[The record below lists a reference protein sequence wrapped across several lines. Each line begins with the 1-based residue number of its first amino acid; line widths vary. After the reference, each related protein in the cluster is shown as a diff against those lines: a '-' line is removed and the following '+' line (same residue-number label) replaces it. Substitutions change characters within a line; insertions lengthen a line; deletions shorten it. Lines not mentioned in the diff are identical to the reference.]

1 MTNIKILNDN
11 LVNQIAAGEV
21 IERPAS
27 VVKEL
32 CENSIDSN
40 ADNLEVEITAGGIKS
55 IKVTDNG
62 TGILKDDLSLSVQRH
77 ATSKIRTL
85 EDLDSLYSLGFRGEA
100 LASIASVS
108 RLRIMSATEENN
120 AYMIEATNT
129 NSNREL
135 TPVAHPI
142 GTTVLVNDLFYNT
155 GARRKFLRRDITEYK
170 KTKRLALESY
180 ESYFTPSA
188 IESIFDYN
196 KYRGSFLGL
205 NNVTTL
211 QNWFQLPSL
220 Y

>member
-1 MTNIKILNDN
+1 M
-11 LVNQIAAGEV
+11 
-21 IERPAS
+21 
-27 VVKEL
+27 
-32 CENSIDSN
+32 
-40 ADNLEVEITAGGIKS
+40 
-55 IKVTDNG
+55 TDNG

-85 EDLDSLYSLGFRGEA
+85 EDLDSIYSLGFRGEA

-155 GARRKFLRRDITEYK
+155 PARRKFLRTEITEYK
-170 KTKRLALESY
+170 K
-180 ESYFTPSA
+180 
-188 IESIFDYN
+188 I
-196 KYRGSFLGL
+196 
-205 NNVTTL
+205 
-211 QNWFQLPSL
+211 
-220 Y
+220 